1 LPNIYKQVKKNIE
14 LSVRPNKIRHD
25 RTVRAANFKVNE
37 YCWVL
42 DTAKLKG
49 VSKKLSHR
57 WKGPYIIVEVIDDAN
72 FKVKLVNGKKTITV
86 NKSRLK
92 RCYERKILEEMEN
105 NTAESSPQHEDTVIE
120 ETPIVETRT

>member
-1 LPNIYKQVKKNIE
+1 MQFGRDPKLPLDLMSQRAKIELYFTPDSYATMLQNELPNVYKQVKKNIE

-25 RTVRAANFKVNE
+25 RTVRAATFKVNE

-57 WKGPYIIVEVIDDAN
+57 WKGPYIG
-72 FKVKLVNGKKTITV
+72 LHSHTLQSQTGKW
-86 NKSRLK
+86 
-92 RCYERKILEEMEN
+92 
-105 NTAESSPQHEDTVIE
+105 
-120 ETPIVETRT
+120 